1 MAFVVSDYLKG
12 LARSD
17 AARGDAQMA
26 NAIGVYALSRA
37 LTAAGITIATTASK
51 VKTANTLTFTVNGV
65 FYSLNA
71 SDDFWTLSGSVVAAA
86 SWQKYALLV
95 DTAGAATIIEGNQ
108 SVVSA
113 AAVTWTNN
121 GIISPWYPFLNGLG
135 STKCC
140 AGVLTVATDAT
151 HTFTPGSTLLSAAG
165 VTDTYIDGL
174 DQSLL
179 PLLANPVGTLFGLT

>member
-1 MAFVVSDYLKG
+1 MAFVTSNYLKG
-12 LARSD
+12 LARTD
-17 AARGDAQMA
+17 AARGDAQFA
-26 NAIGVYALSRA
+26 NAMGVYNLSRG

-51 VKTANTLTFTVNGV
+51 VKTANTLVFTVAGV

-71 SDDFWTLSGSVVAAA
+71 SDDFWTLAGTVVAAG
-86 SWQKYALLV
+86 SWQKYALMV
-95 DTAGAATIIEGNQ
+95 DTAGAATIVEGRQ

-113 AAVTWTNN
+113 AAVTWDNLGT
-121 GIISPWYPFLNGLG
+121 ISPWYPFLNSVG
-135 STKCC
+135 STK
-140 AGVLTVATDAT
+140 AVVGVLTVATDAT

-165 VTDTYIDGL
+165 VTDTYIDGI